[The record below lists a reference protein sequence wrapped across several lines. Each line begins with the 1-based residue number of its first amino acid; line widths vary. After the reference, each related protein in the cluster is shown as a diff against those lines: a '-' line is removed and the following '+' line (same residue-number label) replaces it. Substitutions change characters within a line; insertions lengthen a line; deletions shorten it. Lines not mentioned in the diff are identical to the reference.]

1 MAKPNNER
9 GILLALQAIQN
20 DPKLSIR
27 QATAIYNVSR
37 NIFQTRKFGVSF
49 RRDITPNCRILTILE
64 EKVIIKHVFGL
75 YARAFPPRIADVE
88 VMANSLRATRHAPP
102 VGSRWASRFVA
113 RRLELKIR
121 WNRPYDYQRA

>member
-20 DPKLSIR
+20 NPKLSIR
-27 QATAIYNVSR
+27 QAAAIYNVPRSTL
-37 NIFQTRKFGVSF
+37 QTRKLGVPF

-64 EKVIIKHVFGL
+64 EEVIIKHVL
-75 YARAFPPRIADVE
+75 DLDARAFPPRIADVE
-88 VMANSLRATRHAPP
+88 AMANSLRATRHAPP

-113 RRLELKIR
+113 RRPKLKTR
-121 WNRPYDYQRA
+121 WNRPYDYQRP